1 MYTIYSHSEYLYI
14 YYGIYG
20 ILSRIQPLS
29 SFYKPS
35 PQLLSEIHIKFMGSL
50 AFFCP
55 QPIPEYL
62 SIKVSF
68 KIPHVKH
75 LGSWP
80 NSWSSEV
87 SNIQLHWSRH
97 SLRVCLPNIYLSF
110 FFNIPATWDPHFAL
124 LPWCGTTTTYLTFSY
139 VAQHRRKWTSP
150 GKANHKAITL
160 KGHVDEW
167 LEYIN

>member
-14 YYGIYG
+14 YYGI
-20 ILSRIQPLS
+20 LSRILPLS

-68 KIPHVKH
+68 KIPHVKY

-97 SLRVCLPNIYLSF
+97 SLRVSLPNIYLSF
-110 FFNIPATWDPHFAL
+110 FLIYPQHGTHILHYFHGAGQHL
-124 LPWCGTTTTYLTFSY
+124 L
-139 VAQHRRKWTSP
+139 
-150 GKANHKAITL
+150 I
-160 KGHVDEW
+160 
-167 LEYIN
+167 